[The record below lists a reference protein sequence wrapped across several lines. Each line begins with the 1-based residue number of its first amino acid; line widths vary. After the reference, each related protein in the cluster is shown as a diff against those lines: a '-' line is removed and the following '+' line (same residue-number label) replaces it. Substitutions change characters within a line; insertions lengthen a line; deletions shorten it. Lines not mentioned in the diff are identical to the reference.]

1 MNNIQKK
8 GGKRRVV
15 IILLIA
21 FLILLAVI
29 PYYSYKNFL
38 NTPVSKNPKEVEF
51 QVRRGA
57 NSSTIIDGLYK
68 KGLVSSR
75 IFAKM
80 YVKKLNM
87 DKNLRP
93 GIYKLNTS
101 MTPMEIFIKL
111 SKGAPDFDVVTI
123 TFPEGYN
130 VKQIAK
136 KLKENGLIKDEK
148 TFIDEAQNGSFE
160 NDFIK
165 DIPENR
171 PSRLEGYLF
180 PDTYEFKKGISEHE
194 IIKKMLDTFDT
205 IYKASIQGN
214 INSANQKLDTIMIM
228 ASVVEREAKVD
239 SERPVIAAV
248 FYNRLEKNMELQSCA
263 TIQYAL
269 GVTKEKLYYKD
280 LEVVSPYNT
289 YKHKGL
295 PVGPICNPGLSSIKA
310 AINPS
315 KVDYLYFVLK
325 AYNGDGSHNFAK
337 TDVEFEKYK
346 SQLKW

>member
-8 GGKRRVV
+8 GGKIKIVV
-15 IILLIA
+15 ISLII

-68 KGLVSSR
+68 KGLVKSR

-93 GIYKLNTS
+93 GIYKLNTT
-101 MTPMEIFIKL
+101 MTPMEIFVKL
-111 SKGAPDFDVVTI
+111 SKGAPDFDVVNI

-130 VKQIAK
+130 VKQIAA
-136 KLKENGLIKDEK
+136 KLKNNALIKDEK
-148 TFIDEAQNGSFE
+148 TFIAEAQNGNYE
-160 NDFIK
+160 YDFLK
-165 DIPENR
+165 DIPANR

-180 PDTYEFKKGISEHE
+180 PDTYEIKKGLSEHD
-194 IIKKMLDTFDT
+194 IIVKMLDRFDSV
-205 IYKASIQGN
+205 YKTSIQGN
-214 INSANQKLDTIMIM
+214 INSENQKLDDIITM
-228 ASVVEREAKVD
+228 ASIVEREAKVD
-239 SERPVIAAV
+239 SERPLIAAV
-248 FYNRLEKNMELQSCA
+248 FYNRLKKDMELQSCA

-280 LEVVSPYNT
+280 LEVNSPYNT

-295 PVGPICNPGLSSIKA
+295 PVGPISNPGLSSIKA
-310 AINPS
+310 ALNPS
-315 KVDYLYFVLK
+315 KVDYLFFVLK

-346 SQLKW
+346 SQLK